1 MIPEVVGPSV
11 NLILL
16 VYVLGGVSIITQS
29 EPPNPNTS
37 TGVSRVVL
45 APTNISPD
53 IEKVLVGKDDI
64 VDLPQSVMNRVLRY
78 AT

>member
-1 MIPEVVGPSV
+1 M
-11 NLILL
+11 
-16 VYVLGGVSIITQS
+16 TQS
-29 EPPNPNTS
+29 EAPNANTS
-37 TGVSRVVL
+37 TGVSPVAL
-45 APTNISPD
+45 APTKISPD

>member
-1 MIPEVVGPSV
+1 M
-11 NLILL
+11 
-16 VYVLGGVSIITQS
+16 SIITQS
-29 EPPNPNTS
+29 EPLNPNTS
-37 TGVSRVVL
+37 AGITPVAL
-45 APTNISPD
+45 APTKISPD

>member
-1 MIPEVVGPSV
+1 M
-11 NLILL
+11 
-16 VYVLGGVSIITQS
+16 YVLGDVIIMTQS
-29 EPPNPNTS
+29 EAPNANTS

-45 APTNISPD
+45 APTKISPD

-64 VDLPQSVMNRVLRY
+64 VDLPQSVMNRFLRY